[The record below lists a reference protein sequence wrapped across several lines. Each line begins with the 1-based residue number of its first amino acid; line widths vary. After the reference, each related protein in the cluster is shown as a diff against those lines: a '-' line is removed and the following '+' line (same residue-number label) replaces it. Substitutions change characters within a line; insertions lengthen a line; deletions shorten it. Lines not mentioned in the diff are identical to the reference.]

1 MTTETMTIHRGLA
14 ELKVLDSR
22 IEKEI
27 NQTNFAY
34 ANRHS
39 NSKIGGE
46 TIDTVKENIKSN
58 YDKINSL
65 MARKSA
71 IKRAIDL
78 SNSKTIVK
86 INDEEMTVVE
96 AINMKNHG
104 ISDYQL
110 LLIKLESAY
119 RNSVV
124 KINQENSTLE
134 DKAENYVVSMYGG
147 KDTKTDASII
157 KKAKEDFIESNSY
170 DLVDG
175 IGVVKEI
182 DKLKDKI
189 DRFSAEVDAILSE
202 SNAITQ
208 ISIEY

>member
-1 MTTETMTIHRGLA
+1 MTTETMTIHRGLS

-46 TIDTVKENIKSN
+46 TI
-58 YDKINSL
+58 
-65 MARKSA
+65 
-71 IKRAIDL
+71 KRAIDL

-96 AINMKNHG
+96 AINVKNHG
-104 ISDYQL
+104 IRDYQL

-124 KINQENSTLE
+124 KINQENNTLE

-175 IGVVKEI
+175 IGIVKEI

-189 DRFSAEVDAILSE
+189 DRFSAEVDAVLSE

>member
-1 MTTETMTIHRGLA
+1 MTTETMTIHSGLA

-27 NQTNFAY
+27 GQTTFAY
-34 ANRHS
+34 PNRHS
-39 NSKIGGE
+39 NSKINGE
-46 TIDTVKENIKSN
+46 TIDIVKGNIKAN

-65 MARKSA
+65 MSRKSA

-78 SNSKTIVK
+78 SNSKTMVK
-86 INDEEMTVVE
+86 VGNTEMTVVE

-119 RNSVV
+119 KTAIA
-124 KINQENSTLE
+124 KISNENNVLE
-134 DKAENYVVSMYGG
+134 EKAETYVVSMYGG

-157 KKAKEDFIESNSY
+157 KKAKEDFIESNQY

-175 IGVVKEI
+175 IGILNEI
-182 DKLKDKI
+182 NKLKDKI
-189 DRFSAEVDAILSE
+189 DNFCAEVDAVLSE
-202 SNAITQ
+202 SNAVTQ

>member
-27 NQTNFAY
+27 GQTTFAY
-34 ANRHS
+34 PNRHS
-39 NSKIGGE
+39 NSKINGE
-46 TIDTVKENIKSN
+46 TIDIVKGNIKSN

-78 SNSKTIVK
+78 SNSKTMVK
-86 INDEEMTVVE
+86 VGDKEMTVVE

-119 RNSVV
+119 KTAIV
-124 KINQENSTLE
+124 KIFNENNTLE
-134 DKAENYVVSMYGG
+134 DKAETYVVSMYGG

-157 KKAKEDFIESNSY
+157 KKAKEDFIESNQY

-175 IGVVKEI
+175 IGILNEI
-182 DKLKDKI
+182 NKLKDKI
-189 DRFSAEVDAILSE
+189 DNFCAEVDAVLSE

>member
-1 MTTETMTIHRGLA
+1 MTTETMTIDTIKENIKSNYDKIISLMARKSAIHRGLS

-46 TIDTVKENIKSN
+46 TI
-58 YDKINSL
+58 
-65 MARKSA
+65 
-71 IKRAIDL
+71 KRAIDL

-96 AINMKNHG
+96 AINVKNHG
-104 ISDYQL
+104 IRDYQL

-124 KINQENSTLE
+124 KINQENNTLE

-175 IGVVKEI
+175 IGIVKEI

-189 DRFSAEVDAILSE
+189 DRFSAEVDAVLSE